1 LASKILILNVNQ
13 ATLDLYGASDK
24 EHLLVSLSMIFGD
37 ETGAEVA
44 EQLATLVDGNM
55 TYEAETTLYRLNGEV
70 GVTVVSVSIAPGSE
84 ESWSNVFVSVVD
96 ITDRKE
102 TEILLADAMQ
112 EAERANSAK
121 SSFLANMSHELRTPM
136 NAIIGYSEM
145 LSEDAED
152 EGYDEMVPDLN
163 KINAAGKHLLSL
175 INDVLDLSKIE
186 AGRMDLFLETFD
198 LGEMLGEVASTAANL
213 FDKNQNEF
221 VLDIEEDLGDAHT
234 DVTKVRQSLF
244 NLLSNAA
251 KFTEGGTV
259 TLSVR
264 RETRS
269 GEDWFSMAV
278 SDTGIGIPPDKL
290 EHVFEEFAQ
299 ADEST
304 TRDFGGTGLGLG
316 LTKMLCEMMGG
327 EIRLESEMGVG
338 STFTID
344 LPSRVTDGESDQ
356 LPGIDEPIAAGA
368 STTDLQQLDPSGNVI
383 LVIDDDPYARDLMT
397 RTLTNAG
404 HSVVTA
410 ANGVEGVA
418 EALRI
423 RPSLITLDINMP
435 EQDGWQTIRALKDDE
450 ELADIPVVMMSIEVD
465 RQRGFALGAVDSL
478 AKPVDRGQLLRLVE
492 KYVAESSGSV
502 LVVDDNP
509 GDRERLGRSLRSG
522 GFEVVEA
529 ENGAVALERVAEK
542 RPDLVL
548 LDLMMPVMDGFGFL
562 AEFKRNEANA
572 GIPVVVISA
581 KDLTTAERDQLRQSA
596 VGIMEKSDGALEQV
610 LEQIQDLLTDGSV
623 AGSSPTRGQE

>member
-1 LASKILILNVNQ
+1 
-13 ATLDLYGASDK
+13 
-24 EHLLVSLSMIFGD
+24 M
-37 ETGAEVA
+37 
-44 EQLATLVDGNM
+44 
-55 TYEAETTLYRLNGEV
+55 
-70 GVTVVSVSIAPGSE
+70 
-84 ESWSNVFVSVVD
+84 
-96 ITDRKE
+96 
-102 TEILLADAMQ
+102 
-112 EAERANSAK
+112 
-121 SSFLANMSHELRTPM
+121 
-136 NAIIGYSEM
+136 
-145 LSEDAED
+145 
-152 EGYDEMVPDLN
+152 
-163 KINAAGKHLLSL
+163 
-175 INDVLDLSKIE
+175 
-186 AGRMDLFLETFD
+186 
-198 LGEMLGEVASTAANL
+198 
-213 FDKNQNEF
+213 
-221 VLDIEEDLGDAHT
+221 

-251 KFTEGGTV
+251 KFTEDGTV

-269 GEDWFSMAV
+269 GENWISMAV
-278 SDTGIGIPPDKL
+278 TDTGIGIPADKL
-290 EHVFEEFAQ
+290 DHVFEEFAQ

-316 LTKMLCEMMGG
+316 LTQKLCEMMGG

-344 LPSRVTDGESDQ
+344 LPSKVTDGESDEPLGEDQ
-356 LPGIDEPIAAGA
+356 PTDEAAAVPGDR
-368 STTDLQQLDPSGNVI
+368 QVVPSGDVI

-418 EALRI
+418 EALRV

-435 EQDGWQTIRALKDDE
+435 EQDGWETIRALKDDE
-450 ELADIPVVMMSIEVD
+450 ELAHIPVVMMSIEVD

-478 AKPVDRGQLLRLVE
+478 AKPVDRGQLLRLVDR
-492 KYVAESSGSV
+492 YVEESSGSV

-522 GFEVVEA
+522 GFDVVEA
-529 ENGAVALERVAEK
+529 ENGAVALQRVAEK

-562 AEFKRNEANA
+562 TEFKRNEANA

-581 KDLTTAERDQLRQSA
+581 KDLTTAERDQLRESA
-596 VGIMEKSDGALEQV
+596 AGIMQKNDGELEQL
-610 LEQIQDLLTDGSV
+610 LEQIQELLPDESL
-623 AGSSPTRGQE
+623 AGSTPTRRQE